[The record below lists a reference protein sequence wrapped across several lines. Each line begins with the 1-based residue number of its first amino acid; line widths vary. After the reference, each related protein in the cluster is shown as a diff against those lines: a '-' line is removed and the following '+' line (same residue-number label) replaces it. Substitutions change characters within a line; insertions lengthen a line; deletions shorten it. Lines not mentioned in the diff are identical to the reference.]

1 MMFEARPATARY
13 ETVVHGD
20 RNLERFH
27 PAGNLRARLF
37 RGGSNVLTRTL
48 ASQTEAVSL
57 VEDGV
62 HDGFGIPIQGV
73 TRVFTPQRISRCLH
87 CRDTQTGVADFG
99 GLVAGKEKNFV
110 MAFNLQ

>member
-1 MMFEARPATARY
+1 MKLSCMAIGTWRDSTQP
-13 ETVVHGD
+13 G
-20 RNLERFH
+20 
-27 PAGNLRARLF
+27 PGNLRARLF